1 MPTHMVTSSLHWTL
15 VAMAVWMQL
24 QTSVERISESPS
36 FFKVPPSTCLCLT
49 LHSQVFLIT
58 SCYSVFELLW
68 SKCCWWESVI
78 KPCRVTMALSAVY
91 HLAAPLSE
99 YSLTFPVKGLIFI
112 LLIVFNEAPAL
123 IAPPPMCHK
132 PLYKHGG
139 VLLTPAQR
147 RSSECDKWNMLF
159 LTLTSPTVWFV
170 SLQPENEEKSI
181 MYDNI
186 GANVC
191 MGDHKVTAGL
201 RPHIHSLWFQGL
213 KHQATNIQVSTSKYR
228 NHLENVQLVIWKN
241 VWMRS

>member
-1 MPTHMVTSSLHWTL
+1 MVTWTRKPEIPTHMVTSSLHWTL

-139 VLLTPAQR
+139 VLLTPLSTAHLNVTNETCCSSHLHHPLFGLCLCSLKMK
-147 RSSECDKWNMLF
+147 RSL
-159 LTLTSPTVWFV
+159 
-170 SLQPENEEKSI
+170 
-181 MYDNI
+181 
-186 GANVC
+186 
-191 MGDHKVTAGL
+191 
-201 RPHIHSLWFQGL
+201 
-213 KHQATNIQVSTSKYR
+213 
-228 NHLENVQLVIWKN
+228 
-241 VWMRS
+241 